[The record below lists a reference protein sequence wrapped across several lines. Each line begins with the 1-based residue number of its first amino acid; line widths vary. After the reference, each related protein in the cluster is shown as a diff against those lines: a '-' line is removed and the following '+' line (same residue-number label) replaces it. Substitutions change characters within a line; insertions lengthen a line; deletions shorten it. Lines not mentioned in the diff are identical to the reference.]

1 LTGLLAVAIAVPVG
15 VAVPLLIGGAVA
27 LGVGIGWKLK
37 KREST
42 KEVECVRMSEP
53 KEEAQ

>member
-1 LTGLLAVAIAVPVG
+1 MTGLLAVAIAVPVG

-42 KEVECVRMSEP
+42 KEVEFVRMSEL
-53 KEEAQ
+53 KEAQ